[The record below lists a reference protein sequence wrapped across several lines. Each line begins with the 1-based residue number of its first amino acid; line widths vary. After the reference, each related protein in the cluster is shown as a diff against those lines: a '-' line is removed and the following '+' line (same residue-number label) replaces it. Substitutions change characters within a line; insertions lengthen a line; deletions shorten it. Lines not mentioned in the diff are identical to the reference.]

1 VLRWTAAALTVTLL
15 ARAAAADDEVAPV
28 DRKLHVPLTVGLGAV
43 YFALE
48 APLKGP
54 LSADECRWCGPVLFD
69 DAVRDGLVWDDVKR
83 ARSLS
88 NVTGYYSSPIFAIGG
103 IGLAAALDGHGTSH
117 WLDDGLIVAE
127 SAAITGVFTFLVKA
141 AFARNRPFVHHGLG
155 VDAAAQ
161 DNNQSFFS
169 GHSSLSMS
177 LAVSAGTVAQMRG
190 YAYAPALYA
199 GGIGISLATGYF
211 RIAGDKHWTTDV
223 VTGWLVGA
231 AAGYLVPRLLHK
243 RTSTE
248 VTPLTSG
255 STVGFAL
262 RW

>member
-1 VLRWTAAALTVTLL
+1 MAAAVVVTLL
-15 ARAAAADDEVAPV
+15 VRPAAAEDEVAPV
-28 DRKLHVPLTVGLGAV
+28 DRKLHVPLAVGLGAL
-43 YFALE
+43 YFVGE
-48 APLKGP
+48 WPLKGP
-54 LSADECRWCGPVLFD
+54 LSADACRWCGPVLFD
-69 DAVRDGLVWDDVKR
+69 DAARDGLRWDDTR
-83 ARSLS
+83 LARTLS
-88 NVTGYYSSPIFAIGG
+88 NVTGYYSSPIFALGG

-127 SAAITGVFTFLVKA
+127 TAAITGVATFLVKA
-141 AFARNRPFVHHGLG
+141 AFARERPFVHHADG
-155 VDAAAQ
+155 VDPAGQ

-177 LAVSAGTVAQMRG
+177 LAVSAGTVASMRG
-190 YAYAPALYA
+190 YRWAPALYA
-199 GGIGISLATGYF
+199 GGIGISLSAGYF

-243 RTSTE
+243 RGTTE
-248 VTPLTSG
+248 VVPLTSG